1 MFGEGQK
8 FFSSSLL
15 PELLG
20 KWYTRPVVNSTN
32 TDHCDENSASPSSEN
47 TAMADQSTIATTSTS
62 QKLYCYCCCPEDG
75 LMIACDNTEGKI
87 EWFHQDCVEL
97 TSIPARDWYCPD
109 CCNLPQFLNLK
120 QKN

>member
-1 MFGEGQK
+1 MFGEGQN

-20 KWYTRPVVNSTN
+20 KWYTRLVVNSTN
-32 TDHCDENSASPSSEN
+32 IDHRNENSASQSREN
-47 TAMADQSTIATTSTS
+47 TAMANQSTIATTSSS
-62 QKLYCYCCCPEDG
+62 QNLYCYCCSPKDR
-75 LMIACDNTEGKI
+75 LMIACDNTECKI

-97 TSIPARDWYCPD
+97 ISIPAGDWNCPD

-120 QKN
+120 